1 MTFGCVANVKK
12 VGPSIS
18 KLSERFT
25 MMVLIGY
32 ETGTMG
38 YRLYDPIAKKL
49 HNFEI

>member
-1 MTFGCVANVKK
+1 MTFGSVANVKK

-18 KLSERFT
+18 RLSDRFT

-32 ETGTMG
+32 ETETKG

-49 HNFEI
+49 YIF